1 MALTLPSGCGSITTV
16 KPKELYKNRILDAV
30 LERKLAGVGAVLV
43 EGPKWCGKTTTC
55 EQHAKSV
62 LYMADPKRRDR
73 YLTQA
78 AVDITELMKGEQP
91 RLIDEWQDAPKFWDA
106 IRFDVDHSPGWGH
119 YILTGS
125 AVPPDDKNERSGKKD
140 IVHSGTG
147 RIVRVKMRPMSLW
160 ESGES
165 SGTVSVGKLF
175 AGEPFKPGRA
185 TERSLEEMSYLVCRG
200 GWPQAV
206 NQGGETALDR
216 AFEYVDAVVNSDIS
230 RVDGVSRDPARAR
243 RLLRSYARLQGTQ
256 STIPNIRKDMTTGD
270 QNGPDDDTISSYL
283 NALRKIFVVEDSEA
297 WCPALRSKAVIRMSP
312 TRYFVDP
319 SIAVAVLG
327 LGPGDLMNDIR
338 AYGWFFETMAVR
350 DLRVYADALNGA
362 VSHYL
367 DRNGL
372 ECDAVVHLRNGMSG
386 LVEVKLGGSSL
397 IEEGADTLNALS
409 GLIDTSRQKK
419 VAFKMVVTA
428 VGDCAYQRPDGIIV
442 CPLSA
447 LKP

>member
-1 MALTLPSGCGSITTV
+1 MKVGET
-16 KPKELYKNRILDAV
+16 YKNRILDSI

-55 EQHAKSV
+55 EHHAKSV
-62 LYMADPKRRDR
+62 LYMADPVRRER
-73 YLTQA
+73 YLVQA
-78 AVDITELMKGEQP
+78 AVDITELMKGAQP

-147 RIVRVKMRPMSLW
+147 RIVRVRMRTMSMW

-165 SGTVSVGKLF
+165 SGTVSLGALF
-175 AGEPFKPGRA
+175 AGEPFKPGEA
-185 TERSLEEMSYLVCRG
+185 FGRSLKDTAYLICRG

-206 NQGGETALDR
+206 NQGGDAALDR
-216 AFEYVDAVVNSDIS
+216 AFEYVEAIVNSDVS
-230 RVDGVSRDPARAR
+230 RVDGRTRDPARAR
-243 RLLRSYARLQGTQ
+243 RLLKSYARLQGTQ
-256 STIPNIRKDMTTGD
+256 STIPNIRKDMTFGD
-270 QNGPDDDTISSYL
+270 RDGPDDDTISSYL

-297 WCPALRSKAVIRMSP
+297 WCPALRSRTAIRLSD
-312 TRYFVDP
+312 TRYFSDP
-319 SIAVAVLG
+319 SIATAALG
-327 LGPGDLMNDIR
+327 LGPEDLLNDIR
-338 AYGWFFETMAVR
+338 TYGMLFETMAVR
-350 DLRVYADALNGA
+350 DLRVYADALSGM

-372 ECDAVVHLRNGMSG
+372 ECDAVLHLRSGASG
-386 LVEVKLGGSSL
+386 LVEFKLGGEAL
-397 IEEGADTLNALS
+397 IEEGAKTLNAVS
-409 GLIDTSRQKK
+409 GLIDTSRQKE

-428 VGDCAYQRPDGIIV
+428 SGDYAYRRPDGVIV

-447 LKP
+447 LRP